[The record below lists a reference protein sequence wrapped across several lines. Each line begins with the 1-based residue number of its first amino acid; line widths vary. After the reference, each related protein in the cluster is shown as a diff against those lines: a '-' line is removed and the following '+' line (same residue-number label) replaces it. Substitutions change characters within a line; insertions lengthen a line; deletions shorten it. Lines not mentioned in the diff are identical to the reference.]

1 MGATLFGGIIAL
13 IAGVIGLVIWFDYFY
28 KALLA
33 IIPIGLILGGAL
45 ATYLGIEEWRDT
57 TRQSEGLSGSD
68 AVPEPSKAEVE
79 KFKAEAEKYKA
90 ELDEIKKTS
99 EQTEEAEESTEE
111 ESEDA

>member
-13 IAGVIGLVIWFDYFY
+13 IAGVIGLFIWFDYFY

-45 ATYLGIEEWRDT
+45 ATYLGVEEWRDT
-57 TRQSEGLSGSD
+57 TRRSEGLSGSGP
-68 AVPEPSKAEVE
+68 VPESSEIEVE
-79 KFKAEAEKYKA
+79 KLKAEAEKYKA
-90 ELDEIKKTS
+90 ELDELKKTD
-99 EQTEEAEESTEE
+99 EQTEEAEESTEK